1 VLMLVTGPLAGPA
14 VDAAR
19 QLEQDGIGVRVADP
33 RWVLPVSPALAAA
46 VRDHRLTVTVE
57 DGGVSGGFGASVVR
71 ACPGS
76 RVEVL
81 GLAQE
86 FLEHGS
92 RGALLSSQGLDAT
105 GIAAAVR
112 RAI

>member
-1 VLMLVTGPLAGPA
+1 
-14 VDAAR
+14 
-19 QLEQDGIGVRVADP
+19 VADP
-33 RWVLPVSPALAAA
+33 RWVLPVSSDLVSA
-46 VRDHRLTVTVE
+46 VRDHRLTVTIE

-81 GLAQE
+81 GLRQE

-92 RGALLSSQGLDAT
+92 RGALLSSEGLDPA
-105 GIAAAVR
+105 GIVAAVR
-112 RAI
+112 RAF